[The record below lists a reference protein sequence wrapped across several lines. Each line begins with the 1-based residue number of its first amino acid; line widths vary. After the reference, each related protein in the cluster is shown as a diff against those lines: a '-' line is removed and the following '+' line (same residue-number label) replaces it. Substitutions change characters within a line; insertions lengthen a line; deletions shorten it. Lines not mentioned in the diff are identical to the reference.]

1 MCSIEICDCES
12 IKSGI
17 RRRGGEWI
25 FFLIPHSLFRGFV
38 ILAFCRVECLSQT
51 ETIVDDYNPQSAIRK
66 LKSETPIMITIGIH
80 YLGTIASL
88 DMRGKFIK
96 GQGGFQ
102 LQMLV
107 DKVLQAGTSKI
118 LLNLTEVPI
127 IDSMG
132 IGEIV
137 RAFKRVQEAG
147 GTLKLVGVTD
157 RVYGALKITQ
167 LLDLIDSFDTEEQAV
182 ASYGKEKKGRGKK
195 KKSDQESEELSEDD
209 NKNEE

>member
-1 MCSIEICDCES
+1 M
-12 IKSGI
+12 
-17 RRRGGEWI
+17 
-25 FFLIPHSLFRGFV
+25 L
-38 ILAFCRVECLSQT
+38 
-51 ETIVDDYNPQSAIRK
+51 
-66 LKSETPIMITIGIH
+66 TIGIH
-80 YLGTIASL
+80 YAGTIASL

-107 DKVLQAGTSKI
+107 DKVLSAGTSKI

-137 RAFKRVQEAG
+137 RAFKRTTESG
-147 GTLKLVGVTD
+147 GVLKLVGVTD

-167 LLDLIDSFDTEEQAV
+167 LLDLIESYKTEDEAV
-182 ASYGKEKKGRGKK
+182 ASFGKEKKTKGKK
-195 KKSDQESEELSEDD
+195 KKGEESENDEPSEADSD
-209 NKNEE
+209 EKDEE

>member
-1 MCSIEICDCES
+1 
-12 IKSGI
+12 
-17 RRRGGEWI
+17 
-25 FFLIPHSLFRGFV
+25 
-38 ILAFCRVECLSQT
+38 
-51 ETIVDDYNPQSAIRK
+51 
-66 LKSETPIMITIGIH
+66 MITIGIH

-147 GTLKLVGVTD
+147 GILKLVGVTD

-167 LLDLIDSFDTEEQAV
+167 LLDLIESFDTEESAV
-182 ASYGKEKKGRGKK
+182 ASFGKEKKGRSKK
-195 KKSDQESEELSEDD
+195 KKTDEESEESGDESAD
-209 NKNEE
+209 NEE

>member
-1 MCSIEICDCES
+1 
-12 IKSGI
+12 
-17 RRRGGEWI
+17 
-25 FFLIPHSLFRGFV
+25 
-38 ILAFCRVECLSQT
+38 
-51 ETIVDDYNPQSAIRK
+51 
-66 LKSETPIMITIGIH
+66 MITIGIH

-137 RAFKRVQEAG
+137 RAFKRVQESG

-167 LLDLIDSFDTEEQAV
+167 LLDLIESFDTEESAV
-182 ASYGKEKKGRGKK
+182 ASFGKEKKGRSKK
-195 KKSDQESEELSEDD
+195 KKTDEESEESGDESAD
-209 NKNEE
+209 NEE

>member
-1 MCSIEICDCES
+1 
-12 IKSGI
+12 
-17 RRRGGEWI
+17 
-25 FFLIPHSLFRGFV
+25 
-38 ILAFCRVECLSQT
+38 
-51 ETIVDDYNPQSAIRK
+51 
-66 LKSETPIMITIGIH
+66 MITIGIH
-80 YLGTIASL
+80 YLGTVASL

-147 GTLKLVGVTD
+147 GSLKLVGVTD

-167 LLDLIDSFDTEEQAV
+167 LLDLIESFETEEEAA
-182 ASYGKEKKGRGKK
+182 ASFAKEKKGRGRKK
-195 KKSDQESEELSEDD
+195 RTDETPKESDDENGAEE
-209 NKNEE
+209 

>member
-1 MCSIEICDCES
+1 MIADCGLRIVFS
-12 IKSGI
+12 VP
-17 RRRGGEWI
+17 
-25 FFLIPHSLFRGFV
+25 FATAGF
-38 ILAFCRVECLSQT
+38 
-51 ETIVDDYNPQSAIRK
+51 NPQSAIRS
-66 LKSETPIMITIGIH
+66 LKSETPTMITIGIH
-80 YLGTIASL
+80 YAGTIASL

-147 GTLKLVGVTD
+147 GSLKLVGVTD

-167 LLDLIDSFDTEEQAV
+167 LLDLIESFDNEEAAV
-182 ASYGKEKKGRGKK
+182 ASFGKEKKGKGKK
-195 KKSDQESEELSEDD
+195 KKSDEEPDASGDD
-209 NKNEE
+209 NDNEEE

>member
-1 MCSIEICDCES
+1 
-12 IKSGI
+12 
-17 RRRGGEWI
+17 
-25 FFLIPHSLFRGFV
+25 
-38 ILAFCRVECLSQT
+38 
-51 ETIVDDYNPQSAIRK
+51 VDHYNPQSAIRK

-167 LLDLIDSFDTEEQAV
+167 LLDLIESFDTEDAAA
-182 ASYGKEKKGRGKK
+182 ASFNKEKKGKGKK
-195 KKSDQESEELSEDD
+195 KKSDEASDESSDENDDQEG
-209 NKNEE
+209 

>member
-1 MCSIEICDCES
+1 M
-12 IKSGI
+12 
-17 RRRGGEWI
+17 
-25 FFLIPHSLFRGFV
+25 L
-38 ILAFCRVECLSQT
+38 
-51 ETIVDDYNPQSAIRK
+51 
-66 LKSETPIMITIGIH
+66 TIGIH
-80 YLGTIASL
+80 YAGTIASL

-107 DKVLQAGTSKI
+107 DKVLTAGTTKI

-137 RAFKRVQEAG
+137 RAFKRTTELG
-147 GTLKLVGVTD
+147 GVLKLVGVTD

-167 LLDLIDSFDTEEQAV
+167 LLDLIESYKTEDEAIASF
-182 ASYGKEKKGRGKK
+182 GKEKKAKGKK
-195 KKSDQESEELSEDD
+195 KKDDDSESDESGEDNSDEKDEE
-209 NKNEE
+209 

>member
-1 MCSIEICDCES
+1 M
-12 IKSGI
+12 
-17 RRRGGEWI
+17 
-25 FFLIPHSLFRGFV
+25 
-38 ILAFCRVECLSQT
+38 
-51 ETIVDDYNPQSAIRK
+51 IVNDYNPQSAIRK

-147 GTLKLVGVTD
+147 GILKLVGVTD

-167 LLDLIDSFDTEEQAV
+167 LLDLIESFDTEDEAA
-182 ASYGKEKKGRGKK
+182 ASFSKEKKGKGRK
-195 KKSDQESEELSEDD
+195 KKSDEAAEESGAEDNDQED
-209 NKNEE
+209 

>member
-1 MCSIEICDCES
+1 
-12 IKSGI
+12 
-17 RRRGGEWI
+17 
-25 FFLIPHSLFRGFV
+25 
-38 ILAFCRVECLSQT
+38 
-51 ETIVDDYNPQSAIRK
+51 
-66 LKSETPIMITIGIH
+66 MITIGIH

-167 LLDLIDSFDTEEQAV
+167 LLDLIESFDTEESAV
-182 ASYGKEKKGRGKK
+182 ASFGKEKKGRSKK
-195 KKSDQESEELSEDD
+195 KKTDEESEESADESAD
-209 NKNEE
+209 NEE

>member
-1 MCSIEICDCES
+1 
-12 IKSGI
+12 
-17 RRRGGEWI
+17 
-25 FFLIPHSLFRGFV
+25 
-38 ILAFCRVECLSQT
+38 
-51 ETIVDDYNPQSAIRK
+51 
-66 LKSETPIMITIGIH
+66 MISIGIQ
-80 YLGTIASL
+80 YLGTVASL

-107 DKVLQAGTSKI
+107 DKVVQAGTSKI

-167 LLDLIDSFDTEEQAV
+167 LLDLIESFTTEEEAV
-182 ASYGKEKKGRGKK
+182 ASFGKEKKGRGKK
-195 KKSDQESEELSEDD
+195 KKSGEDAEESADDD
-209 NKNEE
+209 NDDEE

>member
-1 MCSIEICDCES
+1 
-12 IKSGI
+12 
-17 RRRGGEWI
+17 
-25 FFLIPHSLFRGFV
+25 L
-38 ILAFCRVECLSQT
+38 QT
-51 ETIVDDYNPQSAIRK
+51 ETIADNYDPRSAIRK

-80 YLGTIASL
+80 YIGTIASL

-167 LLDLIDSFDTEEQAV
+167 LLDLIESFNTEDEAA
-182 ASYGKEKKGRGKK
+182 ASFKEKKGKGRK
-195 KKSDQESEELSEDD
+195 KKSDEDPEGSGDEGDAPEE
-209 NKNEE
+209 

>member
-1 MCSIEICDCES
+1 
-12 IKSGI
+12 
-17 RRRGGEWI
+17 
-25 FFLIPHSLFRGFV
+25 
-38 ILAFCRVECLSQT
+38 
-51 ETIVDDYNPQSAIRK
+51 
-66 LKSETPIMITIGIH
+66 MITIGIH
-80 YLGTIASL
+80 YLGTVASL

-147 GTLKLVGVTD
+147 GTLQLVGVTD

-167 LLDLIDSFDTEEQAV
+167 LLDLIESFDTEEEAV
-182 ASYGKEKKGRGKK
+182 ASFGKEKKGRGKK
-195 KKSDQESEELSEDD
+195 KKSDEKSEESGDESNDD
-209 NKNEE
+209 EE

>member
-1 MCSIEICDCES
+1 
-12 IKSGI
+12 
-17 RRRGGEWI
+17 
-25 FFLIPHSLFRGFV
+25 
-38 ILAFCRVECLSQT
+38 
-51 ETIVDDYNPQSAIRK
+51 
-66 LKSETPIMITIGIH
+66 MITIGIH
-80 YLGTIASL
+80 YLGTVASL

-167 LLDLIDSFDTEEQAV
+167 LLDLIESFDTEESAV
-182 ASYGKEKKGRGKK
+182 ASFGKEKKGKSKK
-195 KKSDQESEELSEDD
+195 KKSNDESEESGDD
-209 NKNEE
+209 SNDKEE

>member
-1 MCSIEICDCES
+1 
-12 IKSGI
+12 
-17 RRRGGEWI
+17 
-25 FFLIPHSLFRGFV
+25 
-38 ILAFCRVECLSQT
+38 
-51 ETIVDDYNPQSAIRK
+51 
-66 LKSETPIMITIGIH
+66 MITIGIH

-137 RAFKRVQEAG
+137 RAFKRVQEFG
-147 GTLKLVGVTD
+147 GTLKVVGVTD

-167 LLDLIDSFDTEEQAV
+167 LLDLIESFDSEDAAA
-182 ASYGKEKKGRGKK
+182 ASFVKEKKAKGKK
-195 KKSDQESEELSEDD
+195 KKSDEEPEESG
-209 NKNEE
+209 NESDE

>member
-1 MCSIEICDCES
+1 M
-12 IKSGI
+12 
-17 RRRGGEWI
+17 
-25 FFLIPHSLFRGFV
+25 L
-38 ILAFCRVECLSQT
+38 
-51 ETIVDDYNPQSAIRK
+51 
-66 LKSETPIMITIGIH
+66 TIGIH
-80 YLGTIASL
+80 YDGVVASL

-107 DKVLQAGTSKI
+107 DKVLQAGTSKV

-137 RAFKRVQEAG
+137 RAFKKVSESG

-167 LLDLIDSFDTEEQAV
+167 LLDLIESYKTEAEAV
-182 ASYGKEKKGRGKK
+182 ASFGKEKKGRGKK
-195 KKSDQESEELSEDD
+195 KKDDEADADEQAVAETAEIEEG
-209 NKNEE
+209 

>member
-1 MCSIEICDCES
+1 
-12 IKSGI
+12 
-17 RRRGGEWI
+17 
-25 FFLIPHSLFRGFV
+25 
-38 ILAFCRVECLSQT
+38 
-51 ETIVDDYNPQSAIRK
+51 
-66 LKSETPIMITIGIH
+66 MITIGIH

-147 GTLKLVGVTD
+147 GTLKVVGVTD

-167 LLDLIDSFDTEEQAV
+167 LLDLIESFDIEDAAV
-182 ASYGKEKKGRGKK
+182 ASFGKEKIGKDKKGRGKK
-195 KKSDQESEELSEDD
+195 KKSDEAPEESGDEDD
-209 NKNEE
+209 DEEK

>member
-1 MCSIEICDCES
+1 
-12 IKSGI
+12 
-17 RRRGGEWI
+17 
-25 FFLIPHSLFRGFV
+25 
-38 ILAFCRVECLSQT
+38 
-51 ETIVDDYNPQSAIRK
+51 
-66 LKSETPIMITIGIH
+66 
-80 YLGTIASL
+80 
-88 DMRGKFIK
+88 MRGKFIK

-167 LLDLIDSFDTEEQAV
+167 LLDLIESFDTEDEAV
-182 ASYGKEKKGRGKK
+182 ASFGKEKKGRGRK
-195 KKSDQESEELSEDD
+195 KKSDEETEASDD
-209 NKNEE
+209 DSDDDEE

>member
-1 MCSIEICDCES
+1 
-12 IKSGI
+12 
-17 RRRGGEWI
+17 
-25 FFLIPHSLFRGFV
+25 
-38 ILAFCRVECLSQT
+38 
-51 ETIVDDYNPQSAIRK
+51 
-66 LKSETPIMITIGIH
+66 MITIGIH
-80 YLGTIASL
+80 YLGTVASL

-167 LLDLIDSFDTEEQAV
+167 LLDLIESFDTEDAAV
-182 ASYGKEKKGRGKK
+182 ASFGKEKKGRGKK
-195 KKSDQESEELSEDD
+195 KKSDEETDEPGNEDSD
-209 NKNEE
+209 NEE

>member
-1 MCSIEICDCES
+1 M
-12 IKSGI
+12 
-17 RRRGGEWI
+17 
-25 FFLIPHSLFRGFV
+25 LTL
-38 ILAFCRVECLSQT
+38 
-51 ETIVDDYNPQSAIRK
+51 
-66 LKSETPIMITIGIH
+66 GIH
-80 YLGTIASL
+80 YIGTIASL

-107 DKVLQAGTSKI
+107 DKALSAGTTKI

-137 RAFKRVQEAG
+137 RAFKRAGEAG
-147 GTLKLVGVTD
+147 GVLKLVGVTD

-167 LLDLIDSFDTEEQAV
+167 LLDLIESYKTEEDAV
-182 ASYGKEKKGRGKK
+182 ASFGKEKKTKGKK
-195 KKSDQESEELSEDD
+195 KKDDSAADEESSESDSDE
-209 NKNEE
+209 KNED

>member
-1 MCSIEICDCES
+1 
-12 IKSGI
+12 
-17 RRRGGEWI
+17 
-25 FFLIPHSLFRGFV
+25 
-38 ILAFCRVECLSQT
+38 
-51 ETIVDDYNPQSAIRK
+51 
-66 LKSETPIMITIGIH
+66 MITIGIH

-167 LLDLIDSFDTEEQAV
+167 LLDLIESFNTEDEAA
-182 ASYGKEKKGRGKK
+182 ASFSKEKKGKGRK
-195 KKSDQESEELSEDD
+195 KKSDDAPEESGDESNDEE
-209 NKNEE
+209 

>member
-1 MCSIEICDCES
+1 M
-12 IKSGI
+12 
-17 RRRGGEWI
+17 
-25 FFLIPHSLFRGFV
+25 L
-38 ILAFCRVECLSQT
+38 
-51 ETIVDDYNPQSAIRK
+51 
-66 LKSETPIMITIGIH
+66 TIGIH
-80 YLGTIASL
+80 YVETIASL
-88 DMRGKFIK
+88 DLRGKFIK

-167 LLDLIDSFDTEEQAV
+167 LLDLIESFDTEESAV
-182 ASYGKEKKGRGKK
+182 ASFGKEKKGRSKK
-195 KKSDQESEELSEDD
+195 KKTDEESEESADESAD
-209 NKNEE
+209 NEE